1 MLILILQA
9 EKDKLSWSSGFALQ
23 EHPKKT
29 HEIKFTNSEWTK
41 KEVNHQAIDHAK
53 SAYLLR

>member
-23 EHPKKT
+23 EHPKKKLMRLNLP
-29 HEIKFTNSEWTK
+29 IQSGPK
-41 KEVNHQAIDHAK
+41 K
-53 SAYLLR
+53 R